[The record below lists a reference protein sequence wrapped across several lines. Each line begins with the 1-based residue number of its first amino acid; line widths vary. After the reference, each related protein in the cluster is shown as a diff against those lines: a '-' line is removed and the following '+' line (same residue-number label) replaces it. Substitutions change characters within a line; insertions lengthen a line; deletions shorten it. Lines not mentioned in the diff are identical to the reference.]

1 MGDGEKDA
9 IDKIAI
15 VVSEDGGDE
24 VKRGRESDG
33 EEDFLDF
40 SKLDYRLQHTPP
52 PASRFKINVPP
63 PANFRS
69 TADQKLIEGLMKE
82 LEETKEAMYKHL
94 GPDGLVGSMEKEI
107 AIMVKENRDLKRAF
121 LVVEAEA
128 ARVKNMHSDHEGFCE
143 RKLAGLKESVD
154 LVCKGKERVEK
165 ELAEGVQKYAEVY
178 RVDLEKKLRKEMG
191 EEESKRLQKR
201 REKPKDKG
209 VQCDTTTVPVR
220 IEVRECEMQTDTVPD
235 MIPLPRCT
243 YADVA
248 TQAQVIVM
256 GTERPEESSGIKDK
270 DSPPASQVALKVSGD
285 S

>member
-1 MGDGEKDA
+1 M
-9 IDKIAI
+9 
-15 VVSEDGGDE
+15 
-24 VKRGRESDG
+24 
-33 EEDFLDF
+33 
-40 SKLDYRLQHTPP
+40 
-52 PASRFKINVPP
+52 
-63 PANFRS
+63 
-69 TADQKLIEGLMKE
+69 
-82 LEETKEAMYKHL
+82 
-94 GPDGLVGSMEKEI
+94 
-107 AIMVKENRDLKRAF
+107 
-121 LVVEAEA
+121 
-128 ARVKNMHSDHEGFCE
+128 
-143 RKLAGLKESVD
+143 
-154 LVCKGKERVEK
+154 
-165 ELAEGVQKYAEVY
+165 
-178 RVDLEKKLRKEMG
+178 DLEKKLRKEMG